1 MVVFTLTGLDTNVQ
15 LTEHP
20 EYPQYTAPSIT
31 ASYFLDLSMNT
42 VDLSGV
48 FFFSTTHPDES
59 TLISPVY
66 VLDFSNDYSKTTNT
80 PLLNY
85 NQVNNNI
92 TFNTSDTIL
101 FNGETPTGYDDTAYY
116 WQDISNSIISDPY
129 SYLYGAFAFA
139 NSTNTG
145 TGYIEYTLNTTSTN
159 GGYVEL
165 KIKPNNRAKQK
176 IRK

>member
-85 NQVNNNI
+85 NQV
-92 TFNTSDTIL
+92 
-101 FNGETPTGYDDTAYY
+101 
-116 WQDISNSIISDPY
+116 
-129 SYLYGAFAFA
+129 FA
-139 NSTNTG
+139 
-145 TGYIEYTLNTTSTN
+145 
-159 GGYVEL
+159 
-165 KIKPNNRAKQK
+165 
-176 IRK
+176 